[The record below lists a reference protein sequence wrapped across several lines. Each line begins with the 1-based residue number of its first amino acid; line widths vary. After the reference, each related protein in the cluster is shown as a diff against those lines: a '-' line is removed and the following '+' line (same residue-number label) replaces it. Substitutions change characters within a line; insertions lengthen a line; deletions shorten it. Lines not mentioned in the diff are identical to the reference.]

1 VQQGAARC
9 IDIGECNA
17 YIKSEVLAS
26 CDLYSFYSLAT
37 FPMKASLRLALLA
50 AAASALSAGASIAG
64 TPAAPTS
71 IPTVGSGILGTAGS
85 TGVQSGGLQGT
96 FTYSGS
102 TGQNNNF
109 AVGTSTN
116 FGVNASASST
126 ADYKVQSTGT
136 ANVGGTQINLGIGSS
151 NQIDALNRAGNPTNN
166 GSTTTTDSN
175 SGVISGKFNSVESF
189 NTNATMKQIDMA
201 TGGTGQNLNDSASVG
216 SLNRQSNTVE
226 VTGIANQTALKMENN
241 SSFKSDITARNA
253 SNNVGTTNSATANG
267 SAGANLSTT
276 ATANSSSSA
285 YTSTFIQA
293 F

>member
-1 VQQGAARC
+1 
-9 IDIGECNA
+9 
-17 YIKSEVLAS
+17 
-26 CDLYSFYSLAT
+26 
-37 FPMKASLRLALLA
+37 MKASLKIALLA
-50 AAASALSAGASIAG
+50 ASAAALSAGASIAA

-71 IPTVGSGILGTAGS
+71 IPTVGAGILGTAGS
-85 TGVQSGGLQGT
+85 TGVQAGGLQGT

-126 ADYKVQSTGT
+126 ADYKVQSTGS

-151 NQIDALNRAGNPTNN
+151 NQLDALNKM
-166 GSTTTTDSN
+166 GSNTTIVSGD

-201 TGGTGQNLNDSASVG
+201 TGGNGQNLNDSASVG

-226 VTGIANQTALKMENN
+226 VTGIANATSLKIADN
-241 SSFKSDITARNA
+241 SSFKSDITARNTGT
-253 SNNVGTTNSATANG
+253 NVGTTNSATANG

>member
-1 VQQGAARC
+1 
-9 IDIGECNA
+9 
-17 YIKSEVLAS
+17 
-26 CDLYSFYSLAT
+26 
-37 FPMKASLRLALLA
+37 MKASLKIALLA
-50 AAASALSAGASIAG
+50 ASAAALSAGASIAA

-71 IPTVGSGILGTAGS
+71 IPTVGAGILGTAGS
-85 TGVQSGGLQGT
+85 TGVQAGGLQGT

-126 ADYKVQSTGT
+126 ADYKVQSTGS

-151 NQIDALNRAGNPTNN
+151 NQIDALNRTGNPSNN
-166 GSTTTTDSN
+166 GSNVITNTD

-189 NTNATMKQIDMA
+189 NTNATMKQIDVA
-201 TGGTGQNLNDSASVG
+201 SGGNGQNLNDSAAVG
-216 SLNRQSNTVE
+216 TLNRQSNTVE
-226 VTGIANQTALKMENN
+226 VTGIANATSLKIADN
-241 SSFKSDITARNA
+241 SSFKSDITARNTGT
-253 SNNVGTTNSATANG
+253 NVGTTNSATANG

>member
-1 VQQGAARC
+1 
-9 IDIGECNA
+9 
-17 YIKSEVLAS
+17 
-26 CDLYSFYSLAT
+26 
-37 FPMKASLRLALLA
+37 MKASLKIALLA
-50 AAASALSAGASIAG
+50 ASAAALSAGASIAA
-64 TPAAPTS
+64 TPAAPTA
-71 IPTVGSGILGTAGS
+71 IPAVPSGILGTSGS
-85 TGVQSGGLQGT
+85 NGVQTGGLQGT

-109 AVGTSTN
+109 AVGTSTS

-126 ADYKVQSTGT
+126 ADYKVQSTGA

-151 NQIDALNRAGNPTNN
+151 NQIDSLNRAGNPTNN
-166 GSTTTTDSN
+166 GSNVSTATD

-226 VTGIANQTALKMENN
+226 VTGIANSTTLKIENN
-241 SSFKSDITARNA
+241 SSFKSDITARNSTNA
-253 SNNVGTTNSATANG
+253 AGTTNSATASG
-267 SAGANLSTT
+267 SAGTSLSTT